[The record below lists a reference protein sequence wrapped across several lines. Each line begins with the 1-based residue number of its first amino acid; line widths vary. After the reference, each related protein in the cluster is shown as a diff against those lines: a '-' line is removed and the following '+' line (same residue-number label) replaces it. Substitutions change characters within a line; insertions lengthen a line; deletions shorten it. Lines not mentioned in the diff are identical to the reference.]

1 MMMPKLFSLLK
12 NNRKEF
18 TKKQVTQDIIS
29 GIIVAII
36 ALPLSI
42 ALAIASGVSPE
53 KGLLTA
59 IIGGFIISLLGG
71 SRVQIGG
78 PTGAFVI
85 IIYGIIQKYS
95 IEGLMVATIMA
106 GIILIIFGL
115 VKFGSVIKY
124 IPYSITTGFTAGIA
138 IVLFSTQVKDF
149 LGLGME
155 NVPSEFFGKW
165 GAYFSNFGTLQ
176 IETVII
182 GVIAL
187 LIIIFIP
194 KLNKKIPGAL
204 VALIV
209 TTLLVQLFNLPVETI
224 GSRFG
229 EVSSTIPMPNLPNI
243 NFQMISDLMQPAIT
257 IAILAGIESLLS
269 AVVADG
275 MIGKKHNSNMELVA
289 QGVANIACALFGG
302 IPATGAIARTA
313 ANVKNGG
320 RTPIAGIV
328 HSVFLL
334 LIMVLLMPFAKLIPM
349 TTLAAI
355 LIVISYNMSE
365 WRAFKDLLKS
375 TKSDI
380 AVLVITFL
388 LTVIFDLVLAIEVGM
403 ILAMFLFIK
412 KSSEATKI
420 SKVDYLYDDSAEE
433 SGDGSDS
440 VDGDVLAGRFDENKK
455 IMVYE
460 INGPLF
466 FGAANTFMDLMNEI
480 DIEADVMIIRMKNV
494 LVFDATALNV
504 LKRIKAQCK
513 KHKIKLIFTE
523 VQDAPMKLM
532 QKSGFVESVGEWCF
546 FNNLEDGYEKAKSL
560 ISEK

>member
-12 NNRKEF
+12 NSRQEFSKNRI
-18 TKKQVTQDIIS
+18 TKDIVS
-29 GIIVAII
+29 GIIVAVI

-53 KGLLTA
+53 KGLITA
-59 IIGGFIISLLGG
+59 IVGGFIISFFGG

-95 IEGLMVATIMA
+95 IEGLAVATVMA

-138 IVLFSTQVKDF
+138 IVLFSTQIKDLF
-149 LGLGME
+149 GLRMDI
-155 NVPSEFFGKW
+155 VPSEFFEKW
-165 GAYFSNFGTLQ
+165 GAYFSNINSMQ

-187 LIIIFIP
+187 LIIIYMP
-194 KLNKKIPGAL
+194 KINKKIPGAL
-204 VALIV
+204 VALVV
-209 TTLLVQLFNLPVETI
+209 TTLIVQIFNLPVETI

-229 EVSSTIPMPNLPNI
+229 EVSSTIPIPNLPNI
-243 NFQMISDLMQPAIT
+243 NFKMISDLIQPAIT

-289 QGVANIACALFGG
+289 QGMANIVSALFGG

-334 LIMVLLMPFAKLIPM
+334 LIMMLLMPFAKLIPM

-355 LIVISYNMSE
+355 LVIISYNMSE
-365 WRAFKDLLKS
+365 WREFKDLFKS

-380 AVLVITFL
+380 SVLLITFT
-388 LTVIFDLVLAIEVGM
+388 LTVVFDLVIAIEMGM

-412 KSSEATKI
+412 KSSEATNIK
-420 SKVDYLYDDSAEE
+420 KVDYMYADSAEE
-433 SGDGSDS
+433 GEDS
-440 VDGDVLAGRFDENKK
+440 ETGEDIDSIIKENDK
-455 IMVYE
+455 IIIYE

-466 FGAANTFMDLMNEI
+466 FGAANTFMDLVNEI
-480 DIEADVMIIRMKNV
+480 DIRAEVMIIRMKNV

-504 LKRIKAQCK
+504 LNRIKTQCK
-513 KHKIKLIFTE
+513 KHKIKLIFTG
-523 VQDAPMKLM
+523 VQEKPMNLM
-532 QKSGFVESVGEWCF
+532 IKSGFVESVGSWCF
-546 FNNLEDGYEKAKSL
+546 FNNFEDGINKAKGL
-560 ISEK
+560 IEK